1 MNTILSSSSSTTD
14 STDTLAKYVVLGIF
28 LILALVAIQYIFR
41 NQLGMIEGLSNRN
54 SKKGSGSGSDPLEDE
69 NDGDIITIAK
79 RQEEL
84 TTKTQKSLNMDS
96 HYNHY
101 NKIIENMDQWVNAKI
116 VNSLKNVSREVHGE
130 GKMEDIVRH
139 MNELNT
145 MNKFKVTLEEC
156 ARYIDSS

>member
-1 MNTILSSSSSTTD
+1 MNAILPST
-14 STDTLAKYVVLGIF
+14 STNADTTYSLAKYVVLGIF

-41 NQLGMIEGLSNRN
+41 NQLGMIEGLANRKSN
-54 SKKGSGSGSDPLEDE
+54 KGNTDPLEDE
-69 NDGDIITIAK
+69 NEGDIITIAK

-84 TTKTQKSLNMDS
+84 TAKTHKSLNMDS

>member
-1 MNTILSSSSSTTD
+1 MNTLLPSSSAD
-14 STDTLAKYVVLGIF
+14 NTDTLAKYVVLGIF
-28 LILALVAIQYIFR
+28 LILALVTIQYIFR
-41 NQLGMIEGLSNRN
+41 NHIGMIEGLSNRK
-54 SKKGSGSGSDPLEDE
+54 SKSNDPLEDE

-79 RQEEL
+79 RQEEVA
-84 TTKTQKSLNMDS
+84 TKTHKSLNMDS

-101 NKIIENMDQWVNAKI
+101 NKIIENMDEWVNAKI

-139 MNELNT
+139 MNEQNT
-145 MNKFKVTLEEC
+145 MNKFKLTLEDC

>member
-1 MNTILSSSSSTTD
+1 MNAIIPSSSADT
-14 STDTLAKYVVLGIF
+14 TDTLAKYVVLGIF

-41 NQLGMIEGLSNRN
+41 NQLGMIEGLTNRN
-54 SKKGSGSGSDPLEDE
+54 SKKGGSADPLEDE

-101 NKIIENMDQWVNAKI
+101 NKIIENMDEWVNAKI

-145 MNKFKVTLEEC
+145 MNKFKLTLEDC

>member
-1 MNTILSSSSSTTD
+1 MNTILPSSAD

-28 LILALVAIQYIFR
+28 VVLALVAVQYIFR
-41 NQLGMIEGLSNRN
+41 NQIGMIEGLANRN
-54 SKKGSGSGSDPLEDE
+54 SKKGSSSTDPLEDE
-69 NDGDIITIAK
+69 NEGDIITIAK

-84 TTKTQKSLNMDS
+84 TAKTQKSLNMDS

-101 NKIIENMDQWVNAKI
+101 NKIIENMDEWVNAKI

-156 ARYIDSS
+156 ARYIDTK

>member
-1 MNTILSSSSSTTD
+1 MNSD
-14 STDTLAKYVVLGIF
+14 NTDTLAKYVVLGIF
-28 LILALVAIQYIFR
+28 IILALVAIQYIFR
-41 NQLGMIEGLSNRN
+41 NQLGMIEGLANRN
-54 SKKGSGSGSDPLEDE
+54 SKKGGGGGSEPLDDE

-79 RQEEL
+79 RQEEFA
-84 TTKTQKSLNMDS
+84 TKTHKSLNMDS

-130 GKMEDIVRH
+130 GKMEDIIRH

>member
-1 MNTILSSSSSTTD
+1 MNALLPSTNAD
-14 STDTLAKYVVLGIF
+14 NTDTLAKYVVLGIF

-41 NQLGMIEGLSNRN
+41 NQIGMIEGLTNRN
-54 SKKGSGSGSDPLEDE
+54 SKKNNDNPLDDE

-101 NKIIENMDQWVNAKI
+101 NKIIENMDEWVNAKI

-145 MNKFKVTLEEC
+145 MNKFKLTLEDC
-156 ARYIDSS
+156 ARYIDTK

>member
-1 MNTILSSSSSTTD
+1 MTEDNTD
-14 STDTLAKYVVLGIF
+14 SLAKYVVLGIF

-41 NQLGMIEGLSNRN
+41 NQIGMIEGLTNRN
-54 SKKGSGSGSDPLEDE
+54 TKKNNDNPLEDE

-79 RQEEL
+79 RQEEFA
-84 TTKTQKSLNMDS
+84 TKTQKSLNMDS

-101 NKIIENMDQWVNAKI
+101 NKIIENMDEWVNAKI

-145 MNKFKVTLEEC
+145 MNKFKLTLEDC
-156 ARYIDSS
+156 ARYIDTK

>member
-1 MNTILSSSSSTTD
+1 MNTILPSSTQD
-14 STDTLAKYVVLGIF
+14 NTDTLAKYVVLGIF

-41 NQLGMIEGLSNRN
+41 NQLGMIEGLANRN
-54 SKKGSGSGSDPLEDE
+54 SKKGGSGSDPLEDD

-101 NKIIENMDQWVNAKI
+101 NKIIENMDEWVNAKI

-156 ARYIDSS
+156 ARYIDTK

>member
-1 MNTILSSSSSTTD
+1 MNSILPSSSADT
-14 STDTLAKYVVLGIF
+14 TDTLAKYVVLGIF

-41 NQLGMIEGLSNRN
+41 NQLGMIEGLANRN
-54 SKKGSGSGSDPLEDE
+54 SKKGSGSTDPLEDE

>member
-1 MNTILSSSSSTTD
+1 MNTILPSSSTDT
-14 STDTLAKYVVLGIF
+14 TDTLAKYVVLGIF

-41 NQLGMIEGLSNRN
+41 NQLGMIEGLATRKNN
-54 SKKGSGSGSDPLEDE
+54 KGNTDPLEDD

-101 NKIIENMDQWVNAKI
+101 NKIIENMDEWVNAKI

-145 MNKFKVTLEEC
+145 MNKFKLTLEDC
-156 ARYIDSS
+156 ARYIDTK

>member
-1 MNTILSSSSSTTD
+1 MNAIIPAANDNSSD
-14 STDTLAKYVVLGIF
+14 VLLKYVVLGIF
-28 LILALVAIQYIFR
+28 IVIALVTIQYIFR
-41 NQLGMIEGLSNRN
+41 NHIGMLEGLTNRKTQKDGN
-54 SKKGSGSGSDPLEDE
+54 GDPLEDE

-84 TTKTQKSLNMDS
+84 TEKTQKSLNMDS

-101 NKIIENMDQWVNAKI
+101 SNIIENMDEWVNAKI

-130 GKMEDIVRH
+130 GKMEDIIRH

-145 MNKFKVTLEEC
+145 MNKFKLTLEEC
-156 ARYIDSS
+156 ARYIDTK

>member
-1 MNTILSSSSSTTD
+1 MNAILPSSSAD
-14 STDTLAKYVVLGIF
+14 NTDTLAKYVVLGIF

-41 NQLGMIEGLSNRN
+41 NQIGMIEGLTNRN
-54 SKKGSGSGSDPLEDE
+54 SKKGGSADPLEDE

-101 NKIIENMDQWVNAKI
+101 NKIIENMDEWVNAKI

-145 MNKFKVTLEEC
+145 MNKFKLTLEDC

>member
-1 MNTILSSSSSTTD
+1 MESLIPSAKDNSSD
-14 STDTLAKYVVLGIF
+14 VMVKYIVLGII
-28 LILALVAIQYIFR
+28 LIVLFVAVKYV
-41 NQLGMIEGLSNRN
+41 LGSQFTMIEGLVGRGDKN
-54 SKKGSGSGSDPLEDE
+54 KPGEGGPLDDE

-84 TTKTQKSLNMDS
+84 ASKTQKSLNMDE

-101 NKIIENMDQWVNAKI
+101 SQIIDNMDEWVNAKI

-145 MNKFKVTLEEC
+145 MNKFKLTLEDC
-156 ARYIDSS
+156 SRYIDTK

>member
-1 MNTILSSSSSTTD
+1 MNALLPSTNAD
-14 STDTLAKYVVLGIF
+14 NTDTLAKYVVLGIF

-41 NQLGMIEGLSNRN
+41 NQIGMIEGLTNRN
-54 SKKGSGSGSDPLEDE
+54 SKKNNDNPLEDE

-101 NKIIENMDQWVNAKI
+101 NKIIENMDEWVNAKI

-145 MNKFKVTLEEC
+145 MNKFKLTLEDC
-156 ARYIDSS
+156 ARYIDTK

>member
-1 MNTILSSSSSTTD
+1 MNTLLPSITEDNTD
-14 STDTLAKYVVLGIF
+14 GLAKYVVLGIF
-28 LILALVAIQYIFR
+28 LILALVTIQYIFR
-41 NQLGMIEGLSNRN
+41 NHIGMIEGLTNRN
-54 SKKGSGSGSDPLEDE
+54 SKKDTGNPLEDE

-84 TTKTQKSLNMDS
+84 AAKTQKSLNMDS

-101 NKIIENMDQWVNAKI
+101 NKIIENMDEWVNAKI

-130 GKMEDIVRH
+130 GKMEDIIRH

-145 MNKFKVTLEEC
+145 MNKFKLTLEEC
-156 ARYIDSS
+156 ARYIDTK

>member
-1 MNTILSSSSSTTD
+1 MNALLPSD

-54 SKKGSGSGSDPLEDE
+54 SKKGGSGGSDPLEDE

-79 RQEEL
+79 RQEEFA
-84 TTKTQKSLNMDS
+84 TKTQKSLNMDS

-101 NKIIENMDQWVNAKI
+101 NKIIENMDEWVNAKI

-145 MNKFKVTLEEC
+145 MNKFKLTLEDC
-156 ARYIDSS
+156 ARYIDTK

>member
-1 MNTILSSSSSTTD
+1 MNSILPSSTSPDT
-14 STDTLAKYVVLGIF
+14 TDTLAKYVVLGIF
-28 LILALVAIQYIFR
+28 LILALVTIQYIFR
-41 NQLGMIEGLSNRN
+41 NQLGMIEGLATRKTN
-54 SKKGSGSGSDPLEDE
+54 KGNADPLEDE
-69 NDGDIITIAK
+69 NEGDIITIAK

-116 VNSLKNVSREVHGE
+116 VNSLKSVSREVHGE
-130 GKMEDIVRH
+130 GKMEDIIRH

>member
-1 MNTILSSSSSTTD
+1 MNALLPSTNAD
-14 STDTLAKYVVLGIF
+14 NTDTLAKYVVLGIF

-41 NQLGMIEGLSNRN
+41 NQIGMIEGLTNRN
-54 SKKGSGSGSDPLEDE
+54 SKKNNDNPLEDE

-101 NKIIENMDQWVNAKI
+101 NKIIENMDEWVNAKI

-156 ARYIDSS
+156 ARYIDTK

>member
-1 MNTILSSSSSTTD
+1 MNAIIPSSSADT
-14 STDTLAKYVVLGIF
+14 TDTLAKYVVLGIF

-41 NQLGMIEGLSNRN
+41 NQLGMIEGLATRKTN
-54 SKKGSGSGSDPLEDE
+54 KSDPLEDE

-101 NKIIENMDQWVNAKI
+101 NKIIDNMDQWVNAKI
-116 VNSLKNVSREVHGE
+116 VNSLKSVSREVHGE
-130 GKMEDIVRH
+130 GKMEDIIRH

>member
-1 MNTILSSSSSTTD
+1 MNSILPNPND
-14 STDTLAKYVVLGIF
+14 QSTDTLAKYIVLGIF
-28 LILALVAIQYIFR
+28 IIVALVAIQYIFR
-41 NQLGMIEGLSNRN
+41 NHIGMMEGLTTRN
-54 SKKGSGSGSDPLEDE
+54 SKKGATDPLDDE

-101 NKIIENMDQWVNAKI
+101 NKIINNMDEWVNAKI
-116 VNSLKNVSREVHGE
+116 VNSLKSVSREVHGE
-130 GKMEDIVRH
+130 GKMEDIIRH

-145 MNKFKVTLEEC
+145 MNKFKLTLEEC
-156 ARYIDSS
+156 SRYIDSS

>member
-1 MNTILSSSSSTTD
+1 MNSILPSSSATADT
-14 STDTLAKYVVLGIF
+14 TDTLAKYVVLGIF

-41 NQLGMIEGLSNRN
+41 NQLGMIEGLATRKSN
-54 SKKGSGSGSDPLEDE
+54 KGNTDPLEDE

-84 TTKTQKSLNMDS
+84 TAKTHKSLNMDS
-96 HYNHY
+96 HYTHY
-101 NKIIENMDQWVNAKI
+101 NKIIDNMDQWVNAKI

-130 GKMEDIVRH
+130 GKMEDIIRH

>member
-1 MNTILSSSSSTTD
+1 MNAIIPSITEDNTD
-14 STDTLAKYVVLGIF
+14 GLAKYVVLGIF
-28 LILALVAIQYIFR
+28 LILALVTIQYVFR
-41 NQLGMIEGLSNRN
+41 NHIGMIEGLTNRN
-54 SKKGSGSGSDPLEDE
+54 SKKKSDNPLEDE

-84 TTKTQKSLNMDS
+84 AAKTQKSLNMDS

-101 NKIIENMDQWVNAKI
+101 NKIIENMDEWVNAKI

-130 GKMEDIVRH
+130 GKMEDIIRH

-145 MNKFKVTLEEC
+145 MNKFKLTLEEC
-156 ARYIDSS
+156 AKYIDTK

>member
-1 MNTILSSSSSTTD
+1 MNSIIPSITEDNTD
-14 STDTLAKYVVLGIF
+14 GLAKYVVLGIF
-28 LILALVAIQYIFR
+28 LILALVTIQYIFR
-41 NQLGMIEGLSNRN
+41 NHIGMIEGLTNRN
-54 SKKGSGSGSDPLEDE
+54 SKKDTGNPLEDE

-84 TTKTQKSLNMDS
+84 AAKTQKSLNMDS

-101 NKIIENMDQWVNAKI
+101 NKIIENMDEWVNAKI

-130 GKMEDIVRH
+130 GKMEDIIRH

-145 MNKFKVTLEEC
+145 MNKFKLTLEEC
-156 ARYIDSS
+156 ARYIDTK

>member
-1 MNTILSSSSSTTD
+1 MNAILPSSSSD

-41 NQLGMIEGLSNRN
+41 NQIGMIEGLATRN
-54 SKKGSGSGSDPLEDE
+54 SKKGSGNTDPLEDE

-145 MNKFKVTLEEC
+145 MNKFKLTLEEC

>member
-1 MNTILSSSSSTTD
+1 MTADTTD
-14 STDTLAKYVVLGIF
+14 TTDTLAKYVVLGIF

-41 NQLGMIEGLSNRN
+41 NQLGMIEGLANRKSN
-54 SKKGSGSGSDPLEDE
+54 KGNTDPLEDE
-69 NDGDIITIAK
+69 NEGDIITIAK

-101 NKIIENMDQWVNAKI
+101 NKIIENMDEWVNAKI

>member
-1 MNTILSSSSSTTD
+1 MNAILPNPTD
-14 STDTLAKYVVLGIF
+14 QSTDTLAKYIVLGIF
-28 LILALVAIQYIFR
+28 IIVALVTIQYIFR
-41 NQLGMIEGLSNRN
+41 NHIGMIEGLTNRK
-54 SKKGSGSGSDPLEDE
+54 SKTSDPLEDE

-116 VNSLKNVSREVHGE
+116 VNSLKSVSREVHGE
-130 GKMEDIVRH
+130 GKMEDIIRH

-145 MNKFKVTLEEC
+145 MNKFKLTLEEC
-156 ARYIDSS
+156 SRYIDSS

>member
-1 MNTILSSSSSTTD
+1 MTEDT
-14 STDTLAKYVVLGIF
+14 TDTLAKYIVLGIF

-41 NQLGMIEGLSNRN
+41 NQLGMIEGLANRN
-54 SKKGSGSGSDPLEDE
+54 SKKGGGGGEPLDDE

-79 RQEEL
+79 RQEEFA
-84 TTKTQKSLNMDS
+84 TKTQKSLNMDS

-116 VNSLKNVSREVHGE
+116 VTSLKNVSREVHGE
-130 GKMEDIVRH
+130 GKMEDIIRH

-145 MNKFKVTLEEC
+145 MNKFKLTLEEC

>member
-1 MNTILSSSSSTTD
+1 MNSILPSTSTNAD
-14 STDTLAKYVVLGIF
+14 TTDTLAKYVVLGIF

-41 NQLGMIEGLSNRN
+41 NQLGMIEGLANRKSN
-54 SKKGSGSGSDPLEDE
+54 KGNTDPLEDE
-69 NDGDIITIAK
+69 NDVDIITIAK
-79 RQEEL
+79 HQEEL
-84 TTKTQKSLNMDS
+84 TAKTHKSLNMDS

>member
-1 MNTILSSSSSTTD
+1 MNTLLPSSSVD
-14 STDTLAKYVVLGIF
+14 NTDTLAKYVVLGIF

-41 NQLGMIEGLSNRN
+41 NQLGMIEGLANRN
-54 SKKGSGSGSDPLEDE
+54 SKSNDPLEDE

-101 NKIIENMDQWVNAKI
+101 NKIIENMDEWVNAKI

-145 MNKFKVTLEEC
+145 MNKFKLTLEDC
-156 ARYIDSS
+156 ARYIDTK

>member
-1 MNTILSSSSSTTD
+1 MNAILPSSSSAD
-14 STDTLAKYVVLGIF
+14 NTDTLAKYVVLGIF
-28 LILALVAIQYIFR
+28 LILALVTIQYIFR
-41 NQLGMIEGLSNRN
+41 NQLGMIEGLATRKTN
-54 SKKGSGSGSDPLEDE
+54 KGNSDPLEDE
-69 NDGDIITIAK
+69 NEGDIITIAK

-101 NKIIENMDQWVNAKI
+101 NKIIDNMDQWVNAKI
-116 VNSLKNVSREVHGE
+116 VNSLKSVSREVHGE
-130 GKMEDIVRH
+130 GKMEDIIRH

>member
-1 MNTILSSSSSTTD
+1 MTADT
-14 STDTLAKYVVLGIF
+14 TDTLATYIVLVVF

-41 NQLGMIEGLSNRN
+41 NQLGMIEGLATRKSN
-54 SKKGSGSGSDPLEDE
+54 KGNTDPLEDE

-84 TTKTQKSLNMDS
+84 TAKTHKSLNMDS

>member
-1 MNTILSSSSSTTD
+1 MNAILPSSTNQDT
-14 STDTLAKYVVLGIF
+14 TDTLAKYVVLGIF

-41 NQLGMIEGLSNRN
+41 NQLGMIEGLANRN
-54 SKKGSGSGSDPLEDE
+54 SNKGGSGSDPLEDD

-101 NKIIENMDQWVNAKI
+101 NKIIENMDEWVNAKI

-145 MNKFKVTLEEC
+145 MNKFKLTLEEC
-156 ARYIDSS
+156 ARYIDTK

>member
-1 MNTILSSSSSTTD
+1 MNAIIPSSSADTTD
-14 STDTLAKYVVLGIF
+14 THAKYIVLGIF

-41 NQLGMIEGLSNRN
+41 NQLGMIEGLANRKN
-54 SKKGSGSGSDPLEDE
+54 NTGGNTDPLEDE
-69 NDGDIITIAK
+69 NEGDIITIAK

-84 TTKTQKSLNMDS
+84 TTKTHKSLNMDS
-96 HYNHY
+96 HYTHY

>member
-1 MNTILSSSSSTTD
+1 MNSD
-14 STDTLAKYVVLGIF
+14 NTDTLAKYVVLGIF
-28 LILALVAIQYIFR
+28 IILALVAIQYIFR
-41 NQLGMIEGLSNRN
+41 NQIGMIEGLTNRN
-54 SKKGSGSGSDPLEDE
+54 SKKGGGGEPLDDE

-79 RQEEL
+79 RQEEFAS
-84 TTKTQKSLNMDS
+84 KTQKSLNMDS

-130 GKMEDIVRH
+130 GKMEDIIRH

>member
-1 MNTILSSSSSTTD
+1 MNSILPSSSSADT
-14 STDTLAKYVVLGIF
+14 TDTLAKYVVLGIF

-41 NQLGMIEGLSNRN
+41 NQLGMIEGLANRKN
-54 SKKGSGSGSDPLEDE
+54 NKGNTDPLEDD

-101 NKIIENMDQWVNAKI
+101 NKIIENMDEWVNAKI

-145 MNKFKVTLEEC
+145 MNKFKLTLEDC
-156 ARYIDSS
+156 ARYIDTK

>member
-1 MNTILSSSSSTTD
+1 
-14 STDTLAKYVVLGIF
+14 
-28 LILALVAIQYIFR
+28 
-41 NQLGMIEGLSNRN
+41 MIEGLGNRN
-54 SKKGSGSGSDPLEDE
+54 SKKGGSGSGTDPLEDE

-101 NKIIENMDQWVNAKI
+101 NKIISNMDEWVNAKI
-116 VNSLKNVSREVHGE
+116 VNSLKSVSREVHGE
-130 GKMEDIVRH
+130 GKMEDIIRH

-145 MNKFKVTLEEC
+145 MNKFKLTLEEC

>member
-1 MNTILSSSSSTTD
+1 MNAILPSTNQD
-14 STDTLAKYVVLGIF
+14 NTDTLAKYVVLGIF
-28 LILALVAIQYIFR
+28 LILSLVAIQYIFR
-41 NQLGMIEGLSNRN
+41 NQIGMIEGLANRN
-54 SKKGSGSGSDPLEDE
+54 SKKGGLDTDPLEDE

-84 TTKTQKSLNMDS
+84 TAKTQKSLNMDS

-101 NKIIENMDQWVNAKI
+101 NNIIENMDEWVNAKI

-130 GKMEDIVRH
+130 GKMEDIIRH

-145 MNKFKVTLEEC
+145 MNKFKLTLEEC
-156 ARYIDSS
+156 ARYIDTK

>member
-1 MNTILSSSSSTTD
+1 MTADTTD
-14 STDTLAKYVVLGIF
+14 TTDTLAKYVVLGIF

-41 NQLGMIEGLSNRN
+41 NQLGMIEGLANRKSN
-54 SKKGSGSGSDPLEDE
+54 KGNTDPLEDE
-69 NDGDIITIAK
+69 NEGDIITIAK

-84 TTKTQKSLNMDS
+84 TAKTHKSLNMDS

-130 GKMEDIVRH
+130 GKMEDIIRH